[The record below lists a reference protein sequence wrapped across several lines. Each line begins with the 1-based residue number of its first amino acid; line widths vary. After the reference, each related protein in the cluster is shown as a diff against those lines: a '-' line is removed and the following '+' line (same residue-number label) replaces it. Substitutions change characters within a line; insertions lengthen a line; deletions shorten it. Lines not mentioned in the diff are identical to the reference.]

1 LSCRASTVF
10 TGDEAN
16 NCTDFEVAAPASPE
30 VQSHR
35 PPGRPQTGVAHPRGL
50 IDGLTR
56 FFTPSDR
63 RGPRVCRDLVKP
75 QTTAD
80 LRRRYTRRPRTSSP
94 SDSVHATLP
103 LSTLSPLLP
112 SETPSL
118 RLLSEPA
125 ANRLSS
131 TVHASE
137 LEDVK
142 RSENSSRLPLLAEG
156 QPAVSQLGMER
167 LKSPT
172 NRQLSSASCGTTTKR
187 SREQLTD
194 GLSHFFTAVGKRRR
208 CSAPKQYLYC
218 DGTTMDGTRT
228 KFVSNVGDV
237 DSRSNVNCRLRVKF
251 SPNKRVAAVRLKRLP
266 TKFMWEL
273 QNSDDNSSTEKK
285 TEIQGKTFSMFETA
299 AYLEAYQQSS
309 KRPSMSV
316 CNLRKA

>member
-10 TGDEAN
+10 TGDEAI
-16 NCTDFEVAAPASPE
+16 NCTDSEVPAPTLPE
-30 VQSHR
+30 VQSRR

-50 IDGLTR
+50 IDGLSR

-94 SDSVHATLP
+94 ADSVHATLP
-103 LSTLSPLLP
+103 LSTLSPLLS

-118 RLLSEPA
+118 RLLSETA

-142 RSENSSRLPLLAEG
+142 RSENSSRLPLLSEG

-172 NRQLSSASCGTTTKR
+172 TRQVSSASCGTITKR

-218 DGTTMDGTRT
+218 DGTTTDDTRT
-228 KFVSNVGDV
+228 KFVSDICDV
-237 DSRSNVNCRLRVKF
+237 DSRSNVNCRLQVKF
-251 SPNKRVAAVRLKRLP
+251 SPNKRVAAVRLKRLS

-273 QNSDDNSSTEKK
+273 QNSDDNFSIEKK
-285 TEIQGKTFSMFETA
+285 TEFQGKTFSMFETA
-299 AYLEAYQQSS
+299 AYLEACKQSS
-309 KRPSMSV
+309 KRPSM
-316 CNLRKA
+316 